1 MAEVKK
7 SFKDRVRS
15 LWNGGE
21 SKTTE
26 VPVKPVATNDRYRP
40 TADNYTQHN
49 TLFVYSF
56 DGEKNLG
63 EAGPIKDLRPNHQ
76 ALSMRSWQAFLE
88 SEIAATVI
96 GRFCTWMI
104 GTGLKLQSEP
114 PKIIFEEERIDLDVQ
129 KFSRSVEAR
138 FNLFRR
144 SNLSSYSEMN
154 NLDAIAKEAFKNAIV
169 GGDVLTVLRYEE
181 GRVSVQLIDGHWVQS
196 PFFTA
201 GNTPQLL
208 SNGNTVLNGVERNDR
223 GKHIAYHVR
232 LANMQYR
239 RIPAVSA
246 ESGLQTTFMV
256 YGLKYRLNSVRGIP
270 LISQVIESLKKMERY
285 KEATLGSAEERA
297 KIPFFIEHGV
307 ASDGENPMVKQMA
320 RALNP
325 DMSEDLP
332 KDINANELADLV
344 AASTNKTVYNMP
356 RDSRMKAIDAKNEL
370 YFKDFFDVNV
380 LHVCAAIN
388 IPVQVAMSMYE
399 GNFSASRA
407 ALKDWEN
414 TLIVGRKDFSDQFYV
429 PIYAFW
435 LDILIRKGKINAPG
449 YLKARMEKDY
459 DVLEAYRTARYVGS
473 SVPHIDPLK
482 EVKAEREKLGT
493 TGAHIPLTTAEAS
506 TERLDQGEASA
517 NFEQFSQEIEQLEEL
532 GVEPVSTAQ
541 PGTGVPTGDEV
552 KED

>member
-1 MAEVKK
+1 MAGTKI
-7 SFKDRVRS
+7 SFIDRVRF

-21 SKTTE
+21 KKKAITQ
-26 VPVKPVATNDRYRP
+26 DRYSPR
-40 TADNYTQHN
+40 ADGYTQHN
-49 TLFVYSF
+49 TLYVYSF

-63 EAGPIKDLRPNHQ
+63 EVGPIKDLRPNHQ

-88 SEIAATVI
+88 SEIAQTII
-96 GRFCTWMI
+96 GRYCTWVI

-154 NLDAIAKEAFKNAIV
+154 NLDSIAKEAFKNAIV
-169 GGDVLTVLRYEE
+169 GGDVLAVLRYEE
-181 GRVSVQLIDGHWVQS
+181 GRVNVQLIDGHWVQS
-196 PFFTA
+196 PNFSS
-201 GNTPQLL
+201 GNVPQKL
-208 SNGNTVLNGVERNDR
+208 SNGNTVQNGVERNDK

-232 LANMQYR
+232 LANLQYR
-239 RIPAVSA
+239 RIPAFSE

-256 YGLKYRLNSVRGIP
+256 YGRKYRLNSVRGIP
-270 LISQVIESLKKMERY
+270 LISTVIESLKKMERY

-297 KIPFFIEHGV
+297 KIPFFIEHGI
-307 ASDGENPMVKQMA
+307 ASDGENPLITRMS

-325 DMSEDLP
+325 DMKEDLP
-332 KDINANELADLV
+332 KDINGQELADLV

-356 RDSRMKAIDAKNEL
+356 RDSRMKALEAKNEL
-370 YFKDFFDVNV
+370 YFKDFFDVNL
-380 LHVCAAIN
+380 LHVCAAVG

-414 TLIVGRKDFSDQFYV
+414 SLVVERKDFSDTFYSLT
-429 PIYAFW
+429 YAFW
-435 LDILIRKGKINAPG
+435 LDVKIREGKIQAPG
-449 YLKARMEKDY
+449 YLKARKEKDY
-459 DVLEAYRTARYVGS
+459 DILEAYRTARYVGA

-493 TGAHIPLTTAEAS
+493 AGAHIPLTTSEAA
-506 TERLDQGEASA
+506 TERLDQGEARA
-517 NFEQFSQEIEQLEEL
+517 NFEQFAEEVEQLEEL
-532 GVEPVSTAQ
+532 GIEPVSTAK
-541 PGTGVPTGDEV
+541 PEGVVITDDET
-552 KED
+552 K